1 MVIKKKIA
9 GEYYTMTSGNIF
21 PGSYDRD
28 NTPSLIPKGEWIG
41 LKSEVVTLPSGHV
54 LINLYTD
61 VGRTGTWTLGLSVQD
76 DGSSFGGSVI
86 GDAGHS
92 GIRTDFLDVSFSDY
106 SITEHDPIDL
116 TPSDE
121 LPKGYLTF
129 IFDGSNSTVD
139 NTQAISDGITFRLEG
154 IDTLYSNR
162 EKVELNEGTYV
173 VIPEYSGATFVF
185 GEDCNS
191 GKINI
196 SNKDDKTCTVLE
208 EIVESDSGDEDS
220 DVDVNVDVDAGG
232 SVGSVGTT
240 HGLCDARNT
249 SCSPAVMKAEGL
261 NDAQA
266 NAMSCIAV
274 TESGGDPLVGGSGT
288 GAQGLFQITGTNWSN
303 PAYHSG
309 SCSVQTSRNNA
320 TCNRQTAVLMF
331 KSVGYQPWTG
341 KCMSAGGCGK
351 VSYGQYW
358 NPNAVA
364 CVQKYDPG
372 ARI

>member
-1 MVIKKKIA
+1 MDPVPTQYQKWEVGTKHLVPLLARYNGDMRQFLIALPLALALFVGATPAYAANLPLLDASFSIVPSQCTSCPCGLGGALQFIQNLMNAAISVGIIMFVFVAVYAGFLFIFTATNPEAHSQAKKLLSNAVIGFVIILASWIFVDFVMKIL
-9 GEYYTMTSGNIF
+9 YD
-21 PGSYDRD
+21 GS
-28 NTPSLIPKGEWIG
+28 
-41 LKSEVVTLPSGHV
+41 PSGFGPWNEI
-54 LINLYTD
+54 LAT
-61 VGRTGTWTLGLSVQD
+61 
-76 DGSSFGGSVI
+76 DGSQCIQPQDITGIKGLPGVVGAVVNGGVI
-86 GDAGHS
+86 GG
-92 GIRTDFLDVSFSDY
+92 
-106 SITEHDPIDL
+106 
-116 TPSDE
+116 TP
-121 LPKGYLTF
+121 
-129 IFDGSNSTVD
+129 
-139 NTQAISDGITFRLEG
+139 A
-154 IDTLYSNR
+154 
-162 EKVELNEGTYV
+162 
-173 VIPEYSGATFVF
+173 
-185 GEDCNS
+185 
-191 GKINI
+191 
-196 SNKDDKTCTVLE
+196 
-208 EIVESDSGDEDS
+208 
-220 DVDVNVDVDAGG
+220 G